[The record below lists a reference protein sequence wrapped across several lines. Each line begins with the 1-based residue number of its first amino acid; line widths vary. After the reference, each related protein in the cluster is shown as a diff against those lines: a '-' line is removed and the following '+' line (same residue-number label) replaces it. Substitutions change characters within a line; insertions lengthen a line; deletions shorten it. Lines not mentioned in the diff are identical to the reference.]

1 MQNPDPAIP
10 PPGEYQNRI
19 PVWAWDDILDAM
31 EKTASN
37 ATMRELAGS
46 LVGAIRKLAPF
57 KPADQVLRELF
68 EAAVIVGSEDL
79 PDLSGETAGMH

>member
-1 MQNPDPAIP
+1 MSEPALK
-10 PPGEYQNRI
+10 PPGEYQTRT
-19 PVWAWDDILDAM
+19 PVWAWGDILEAM
-31 EKTASN
+31 ENTASN
-37 ATMRELAGS
+37 ATMRELAVS

-79 PDLSGETAGMH
+79 PARPGAPPGMH